1 MSFTAGHVVGDNKK
15 IQQPLSSNQLTDK
28 EIEVLLSMIKRTTF
42 IGEDIEPLYNLVI
55 KLQNQYTEQTK

>member
-1 MSFTAGHVVGDNKK
+1 MSILDRITQKPIVPEIN
-15 IQQPLSSNQLTDK
+15 LNQLSIQ

-42 IGEDIEPLYNLVI
+42 LGEDIEHLYNLVV